1 MSDGGGCGGLSE
13 PAIARLRE
21 DRVFSETLRGQRL
34 EFHATWGLFS
44 PREIDAGTRLLL
56 DHLEVDPSDRC
67 LDLGCGYGALGL
79 TLARLAP
86 RGEVLM
92 VDKDFVAVDYANAN
106 AERNGIRNARAMLS
120 NGFDQVPEAPLD
132 LVVSNVPAKVGRE
145 LLTLMLH
152 DACRRMVPGG
162 RIWLVSI
169 TGLRRLFEREL
180 KNIFG
185 NYDKVKQGRQYTV
198 AMARK
203 EG

>member
-1 MSDGGGCGGLSE
+1 MSRDPRCGGLSGAE
-13 PAIARLRE
+13 IARLRE
-21 DRVFSETLRGQRL
+21 DRVFTDTLRGQRL
-34 EFHATWGLFS
+34 QFHTTWGLFS
-44 PREIDAGTRLLL
+44 PREIDAGSRLLL
-56 DHLEVDPSDRC
+56 DHVEVGASDRC

-86 RGEVLM
+86 QGEVLM

-106 AERNGIRNARAMLS
+106 AERNGIRNARALLS

-152 DACRRMVPGG
+152 DACRRLVPGG

>member
-1 MSDGGGCGGLSE
+1 MNRDPGCRGLSAAE
-13 PAIARLRE
+13 LARLRE
-21 DRVFSETLRGQRL
+21 DRLFTETLRGQRL
-34 EFHATWGLFS
+34 EFRATWGLFS

-56 DHLEVDPSDRC
+56 DHVEVGAGDRC

-86 RGEVLM
+86 QGEVLM

-106 AERNGIRNARAMLS
+106 AERNGIRNARALLS
-120 NGFDQVPEAPLD
+120 NGFDQVPETPLD

-152 DACRRMVPGG
+152 DACRRLVPGG

-180 KNIFG
+180 KNLFG

-203 EG
+203 AG

>member
-1 MSDGGGCGGLSE
+1 
-13 PAIARLRE
+13 
-21 DRVFSETLRGQRL
+21 VFTETLCGQQL
-34 EFHATWGLFS
+34 EFRTTWGLFS

-56 DHLEVDPSDRC
+56 DHVEVEASDRC

-86 RGEVLM
+86 QGEVLM

-106 AERNGIRNARAMLS
+106 AERNGIRNARALLS